1 MDCFFTSQEI
11 KKRVRPSGQFF
22 HEPSNRK
29 ASQAQWAAEPVN
41 DTTYKS
47 ISKIIGVW
55 SWRAPESIISDF
67 VTLSAM
73 RFEVSQ

>member
-1 MDCFFTSQEI
+1 MSQEI
-11 KKRVRPSGQFF
+11 ENRINPIGQFF
-22 HEPSNRK
+22 HELRNRK
-29 ASQAQWAAEPVN
+29 SSQVHWAVESAD

-47 ISKIIGVW
+47 ISKMIGVW

-73 RFEVSQ
+73 RFDVSQ

>member
-1 MDCFFTSQEI
+1 MDCFFTNQEI
-11 KKRVRPSGQFF
+11 EKRVKSSGLFF
-22 HEPSNRK
+22 HEPRNRK
-29 ASQAQWAAEPVN
+29 ASQVQWAAEPVN

-47 ISKIIGVW
+47 ISKRIGVW

>member
-1 MDCFFTSQEI
+1 MVEALKGVEV
-11 KKRVRPSGQFF
+11 KKQSTGLVF
-22 HEPSNRK
+22 HEPRIEKRVKSIRK
-29 ASQAQWAAEPVN
+29 VEPAN
-41 DTTYKS
+41 HTTYKS

>member
-1 MDCFFTSQEI
+1 MSQEI
-11 KKRVRPSGQFF
+11 EKRIKPSGLFF
-22 HEPSNRK
+22 HELRNRK
-29 ASQAQWAAEPVN
+29 ASQVQWAAEPAN

-73 RFEVSQ
+73 RFDVSQ